1 MTKRFL
7 NPVNFVS
14 SFSKMQE
21 CVIVLMI
28 QTTFIPYYGL
38 HVYKIHNN
46 GPGEGRPWKLDE
58 RVCDEYTMKHDG
70 FSNHLQPVAASLEK
84 HIINLLK
91 TV

>member
-7 NPVNFVS
+7 NPVNFVF

-46 GPGEGRPWKLDE
+46 GPGEGRP
-58 RVCDEYTMKHDG
+58 
-70 FSNHLQPVAASLEK
+70 
-84 HIINLLK
+84 
-91 TV
+91 